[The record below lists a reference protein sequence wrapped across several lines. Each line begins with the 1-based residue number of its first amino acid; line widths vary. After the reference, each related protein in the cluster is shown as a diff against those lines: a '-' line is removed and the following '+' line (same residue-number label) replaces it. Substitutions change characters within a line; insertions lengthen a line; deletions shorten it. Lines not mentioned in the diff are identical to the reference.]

1 MQAISSYLS
10 NIMVNEHLIDSCP
23 QMIFIMGLPASG
35 KSTFINKHLP
45 KYFPSLKQT
54 RTLDSDI
61 QLHKRQKQNAMGFA
75 KSIYGVSQEEFD
87 RIVADTT
94 TAVNTSKA
102 QSQLGINFNISTDW
116 DWINQ
121 HKDMKYND
129 FQASFLKDFFK
140 KDWAINF
147 EPRPVAKMDYKE
159 LMHSKLSPEEF
170 EGMESFNNND
180 VVIPI
185 TGDNFD
191 KLIKIINEASDS
203 YVPSVVYLDM
213 PVEVSVAKDE
223 GRRQKEGRGV
233 GRELIESKAPG
244 IEYTWKKLSSGEF
257 KKNCIYKLLHFEYVP
272 ETNGWGSYK
281 LKKEYVNTQLIKEF
295 LPKLN

>member
-1 MQAISSYLS
+1 MQSISSYLS
-10 NIMVNEHLIDSCP
+10 TIMLNEHLIDSCP

-35 KSTFINKHLP
+35 KSTFINKYLP
-45 KYFPSLKQT
+45 EYFPSLKQT

-75 KSIYGVSQEEFD
+75 KSIYGVSQEEFNKL
-87 RIVADTT
+87 VNDTQ

-102 QSQLGINFNISTDW
+102 QSQLGVNFNISTDW
-116 DWINQ
+116 DWMEK
-121 HKDMKYND
+121 HKDMKYGD

-140 KDWAINF
+140 SDWAINF

-170 EGMESFNNND
+170 EGLQSFNNND

-191 KLIKIINEASDS
+191 KLIGIIENASKS

-213 PVEVSVAKDE
+213 PVEVSVEKDE
-223 GRRQKEGRGV
+223 GRRRKEGRGV

-244 IEYTWKKLSSGEF
+244 IEYTWKKLSSGAF
-257 KKNCIYKLLHFEYVP
+257 KKNGIYKLLYFKYVP
-272 ETNGWGSYK
+272 ETNGWGKYK
-281 LKKEYVNTQLIKEF
+281 LEKEYTNTQMIKDF
-295 LPKLN
+295 LPTLK

>member
-10 NIMVNEHLIDSCP
+10 TIMVNEHLIDSCP

-35 KSTFINKHLP
+35 KSTFISKYLP
-45 KYFPSLKQT
+45 KFFPSLTQS

-61 QLHKRQKQNAMGFA
+61 QLHKRQKQNAMSFA
-75 KSIYGVSQEEFD
+75 KSIYGVNQEQFD
-87 RIVADTT
+87 KQITDIQNI
-94 TAVNTSKA
+94 VNTSKA

-116 DWINQ
+116 DWMEQ
-121 HKDMKYND
+121 HKELKYGD
-129 FQASFLKDFFK
+129 FQKAFLKDFFK

-159 LMHSKLSPEEF
+159 LMHTKLSPEEF
-170 EGMESFNNND
+170 EGLQSFNNND

-185 TGDNFD
+185 TGDDFN
-191 KLIKIINEASDS
+191 KLTKIIEEASSS

-244 IEYTWKKLSSGEF
+244 IEYTWKKLSSGAF
-257 KKNCIYKLLHFEYVP
+257 KKAGIYKLLHFEYVP
-272 ETNGWGSYK
+272 VPNGWGKYE
-281 LKKEYVNTQLIKEF
+281 LKKEYVNTQMIKDF
-295 LPKLN
+295 LPQLN